1 MAWSPQQ
8 SACHW
13 CMICQ
18 SLHSHNDLAAYLLF
32 EREIGWLGHGVYILF
47 PCNFQGI
54 LHHAPVLL
62 LWATSIRNWK
72 AFLVLE
78 IKLNV
83 AEVWFNSEYNVWR
96 HGYGWC
102 RKWIIWLSLLSVT
115 FLVDW
120 AAKLNIQWSYISHV
134 HWLSMLALCGL
145 KTICIYNFHL
155 YIFWG

>member
-1 MAWSPQQ
+1 MAWSPEQ

-32 EREIGWLGHGVYILF
+32 EREIGWLGHGVCILF

-78 IKLNV
+78 TWMLLQFDSFQNIMYEGMGMAGAGNEWFDTV
-83 AEVWFNSEYNVWR
+83 SWVWPFWLIE
-96 HGYGWC
+96 H
-102 RKWIIWLSLLSVT
+102 LSLIFNEAT
-115 FLVDW
+115 LVIFIDW
-120 AAKLNIQWSYISHV
+120 I
-134 HWLSMLALCGL
+134 MLDLCGL
-145 KTICIYNFHL
+145 KTIGIYNFYV
-155 YIFWG
+155 YIFCG

>member
-1 MAWSPQQ
+1 MAWSPEQ

-13 CMICQ
+13 YMICQ

-62 LWATSIRNWK
+62 LWATGIRNWK

-78 IKLNV
+78 TWMLQQFDSFQNIMYEGMSM
-83 AEVWFNSEYNVWR
+83 AGGWAASWVWPFWLIEQ
-96 HGYGWC
+96 
-102 RKWIIWLSLLSVT
+102 LSLIFNGATLVI
-115 FLVDW
+115 FVDW
-120 AAKLNIQWSYISHV
+120 I
-134 HWLSMLALCGL
+134 MLDLCGL
-145 KTICIYNFHL
+145 KTICIYNFYV
-155 YIFWG
+155 YIFCG